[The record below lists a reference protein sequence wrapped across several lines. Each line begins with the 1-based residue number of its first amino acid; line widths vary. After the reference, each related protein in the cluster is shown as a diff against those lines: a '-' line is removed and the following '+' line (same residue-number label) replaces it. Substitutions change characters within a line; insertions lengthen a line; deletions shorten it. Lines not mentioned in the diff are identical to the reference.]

1 MRKMHIESSWEKII
15 PTKPHLKQVLLFV
28 SNSGLTI
35 FGVWLLMIVLP
46 GSQKFLLL
54 LLVAFLYLTP
64 LLTGK
69 KRFTW
74 ETNLH
79 KRILGEKPAVVHD
92 EETITFQPNSTP
104 ATGWRQRLN
113 GFKKS
118 DFTGNLELWSGLLAL
133 IIGVVIYTIGR
144 NRVGNLSNQLLTV
157 IQSGSLST
165 AGYYYFFGGTLTEY
179 GILASIGGLLK
190 GVNREKTAGTMLK
203 TIGVIMLLGGVVFAI
218 YVYTNPIDSATKAWQ
233 NGLSLSDMQNMY
245 SIGRWLPWLAALFYV
260 LGIGY
265 NLYRGNQLHKT
276 MKK

>member
-1 MRKMHIESSWEKII
+1 MHIESSWEKII

-113 GFKKS
+113 GFKK
-118 DFTGNLELWSGLLAL
+118 NQILLA
-133 IIGVVIYTIGR
+133 IWSCGVV
-144 NRVGNLSNQLLTV
+144 S
-157 IQSGSLST
+157 
-165 AGYYYFFGGTLTEY
+165 
-179 GILASIGGLLK
+179 
-190 GVNREKTAGTMLK
+190 
-203 TIGVIMLLGGVVFAI
+203 
-218 YVYTNPIDSATKAWQ
+218 
-233 NGLSLSDMQNMY
+233 
-245 SIGRWLPWLAALFYV
+245 WL
-260 LGIGY
+260 
-265 NLYRGNQLHKT
+265 
-276 MKK
+276 